1 MAILDEHITMTQAT
15 AFSPFK
21 GPFEDRIEVWNRT
34 LQLMSDVIDEWIILQ
49 RNWLYLQPIF
59 DSDDIMKQLP
69 TEAKRFR
76 TVDKNWRKSMHA
88 AFAKPDPVAICGN
101 DKLLK
106 NYQESNKLMELVQK
120 GLAEYLETKRTI
132 FTRFYF

>member
-1 MAILDEHITMTQAT
+1 M
-15 AFSPFK
+15 
-21 GPFEDRIEVWNRT
+21 G
-34 LQLMSDVIDEWIILQ
+34 
-49 RNWLYLQPIF
+49 
-59 DSDDIMKQLP
+59 DIMKQLP

-88 AFAKPDPVAICGN
+88 AFAKPDPVVICGN

-106 NYQESNKLMELVQK
+106 NYQESNKLMDLVQK

-132 FTRFYF
+132 FTRFYFLSNDELLSILSQTKDVTLVQPHLKKCFEGINRVEFGEKNMILKMISRE